1 MPLNPDLMIYFV
13 LVAYKS
19 GTRWAERDPANM
31 SRRDTIADIMTGDLA
46 NVITVLECNSV
57 EHVCS
62 DVTEDILTEAGVF
75 VTDDTPLTGQ
85 DRIDW
90 ERDRERAMKEHV

>member
-1 MPLNPDLMIYFV
+1 
-13 LVAYKS
+13 
-19 GTRWAERDPANM
+19 M

-46 NVITVLECNSV
+46 NVVKVMEANEAEGIW
-57 EHVCS
+57 H

-90 ERDRERAMKEHV
+90 ERDHERAQRKETV